1 MKTKFVTIE
10 VLVERYI
17 CELARDVGEM
27 SERELIDSSI
37 L

>member
-10 VLVERYI
+10 LLVEWNI
-17 CELARDVGEM
+17 CELARDVEEM
-27 SERELIDSSI
+27 CERELIDSSI